1 LKYQYTVCQGGN
13 PPGAAAKRIRPGPR
27 TRRHPQSP
35 DAGVSPAATRDHGQ
49 PATIKLTIAVLAYAT
64 RVNAGTAL
72 LRQQVGVQ
80 RCRLC
85 R

>member
-35 DAGVSPAATRDHGQ
+35 DAGVSPAATRDHGH
-49 PATIKLTIAVLAYAT
+49 PATIKLTIAVLA
-64 RVNAGTAL
+64 
-72 LRQQVGVQ
+72 
-80 RCRLC
+80 
-85 R
+85 